1 MFYHFELSL
10 RFASKHISA
19 TDLDSQLNGET
30 EYVIWS
36 GNENAA
42 FLIDSARGTLSTNTV
57 LNHVIGLYAEILKKK
72 KKSTLFNVSLLRIF
86 ILQSSVDIRYLQSLV
101 AKLGSTEKSPKAA
114 HF

>member
-57 LNHVIGLYAEILKKK
+57 LNHEKASCYRFVCRDPKKK
-72 KKSTLFNVSLLRIF
+72 KKKKTKVLFF
-86 ILQSSVDIRYLQSLV
+86 
-101 AKLGSTEKSPKAA
+101 
-114 HF
+114 FF